1 MVALLNHSKWRC
13 IITSN
18 RNHIFALILLAATA
32 VFSTASISTVYFK
45 TVQTSSLVCQQDSS
59 TKGVLNYTQ
68 RGAVNESK
76 NKNVLANCPV
86 LLGPTEGSYQINS
99 VVFAND
105 DSKGGN
111 IQCELIEVESLGGNI
126 VRTYQSSVS
135 VSGGST
141 ALLTW
146 HDIEPSVPESVF
158 NLSCVLLPKTGL
170 VNISV
175 SEEI

>member
-1 MVALLNHSKWRC
+1 M
-13 IITSN
+13 TSN
-18 RNHIFALILLAATA
+18 RKNIFALILLATTA
-32 VFSTASISTVYFK
+32 VFSTASISTVYFE

-59 TKGVLNYTQ
+59 TKGALNYTR

-86 LLGPTEGSYQINS
+86 SLGPAEGSYQINS
-99 VVFAND
+99 VAFANSS
-105 DSKGGN
+105 SKGGN
-111 IQCELIEVESLGGNI
+111 IECELIEVESLSGNI
-126 VRTYQSSVS
+126 VATYPNSVS

-146 HDIEPSVPESVF
+146 RDIESSVPESVF
-158 NLSCVLLPKTGL
+158 TLSCGLLPKTGL
-170 VNISV
+170 INISV